1 MPQRVL
7 MAEDIAINRR
17 IQQAQLE
24 PLGVEV
30 QSVINGAQALETCAA
45 GLVDLALLD
54 LVMPG
59 MDGFTACQALREDPR
74 TARLPIMVLTA
85 LAGDAKARSLTAGA
99 DDFMRKPAN
108 SLMLQH
114 RITNLLEVGAFE
126 RAWTGSL
133 PPPRGSLLAVSPAAH
148 VRGLLVAQVRDL
160 GTGRE
165 GGSLEEAWTQMLA
178 ERPAVLA
185 LDWALG
191 PAAVRDFTLRMKVEP
206 ALADIPVL
214 LLHPLADLPVIEAN
228 PPAVDDFLDLPL
240 QAADA
245 KHRVALMLRL
255 ARARRTTA

>member
-30 QSVINGAQALETCAA
+30 QTVINGAQALESCAT
-45 GLVDLALLD
+45 GQVDLAVLD

-59 MDGFTACQALREDPR
+59 MDGFTACQSLREDPR
-74 TARLPIMVLTA
+74 TARLPVLVLTA
-85 LAGDAKARSLTAGA
+85 LAGDAKARSLAAGA

-126 RAWTGSL
+126 RAWEGAL
-133 PPPRGSLLAVSPAAH
+133 PAPRGTLLTVSPAPH
-148 VRGLLVAQVRDL
+148 VRSLLGAQMRDL
-160 GTGRE
+160 GTALE
-165 GGSLEEAWTQMLA
+165 CASLEAGWGQLLA
-178 ERPAVLA
+178 ERPAVVA

-191 PAAVRDFTLRMKVEP
+191 PTAVRDFTLRMKVEP
-206 ALADIPVL
+206 ALADMPVL

-228 PPAVDDFLDLPL
+228 PPAVDDFLDVPL
-240 QAADA
+240 QSADVR
-245 KHRVALMLRL
+245 HRVSLMLRL
-255 ARARRTTA
+255 ARARRASA